1 MSKLFRFAGIALIGC
16 VLFALALTGAV
27 AAPPQT
33 APVQKKHLMVVVSKL
48 LPGITL
54 FDADTDQEICR
65 ATMGISP
72 HEAAF
77 SRDGKMLYVPV
88 YGSANVGAPGTDE
101 HMIHFI
107 RTSDCQIVSSMD
119 TGDFKR
125 PHFAVEGPS
134 GLLYVTAELKNSIIV
149 IDPKQQKIVDTI
161 PTGSPNTHFFSMTR
175 DEKKIFTSNVS
186 SATLSVLDVPGKQ
199 VIKVVSTGGGNQRM
213 TVSPDDKWFVTSV
226 GNTRQVAFY
235 RTSDYELDFSVEV
248 DGGPFV
254 ARFSPDG
261 KSIYNL
267 GTAPRGGTPAGMR
280 VWKIDTATRKVVA
293 TSSDALGTGTGG
305 LQVSPFNGRVYI
317 SGYSGQVSV
326 LDPDTLKLIKQFPA
340 PNTPDGLFF
349 GTVQ

>member
-1 MSKLFRFAGIALIGC
+1 MSNSFRLAGITFT
-16 VLFALALTGAV
+16 LFAVTLAV
-27 AAPPQT
+27 AAQQS
-33 APVQKKHLMVVVSKL
+33 APVQHKHLMVVVSKL

-54 FDADTDQEICR
+54 YDADTDQEICR
-65 ATMGISP
+65 TTMGISP

-77 SRDGKMLYVPV
+77 SRDGKTLYVPD
-88 YGSANVGAPGTDE
+88 YSSANVGAPGTDE
-101 HMIHFI
+101 HVIHFI
-107 RTSDCQIVSSMD
+107 RTSDCQIMASMD

-125 PHFAVEGPS
+125 PHFAQEGPS
-134 GLLYVTAELKNSIIV
+134 GLLYVTAELKSSIIV

-161 PTGSPNTHFFSMTR
+161 PTGSSTTHFFSMTK

-186 SATLSVLDVPGKQ
+186 AGTLSVLDVPGKQ
-199 VIKVVSTGGGNQRM
+199 ILKMVNTGGGNQRM
-213 TVSPDDKWFVTSV
+213 TVSPDDRWFVTSL
-226 GNTRQVAFY
+226 GSTRQVVFY

-254 ARFSPDG
+254 ARFHPDG

-293 TSSDALGTGTGG
+293 TSSDTLGTGTGG
-305 LQVSPFNGRVYI
+305 LQVSPFNGKVYI

-326 LDPDTLKLIKQFPA
+326 LDPDSLKLLKQFQA

-349 GTVQ
+349 GEVR